1 MERPVDQLSSQNE
14 NLLSIA
20 ATHARDIDALC
31 TDVAAIIFPTA
42 IHPPT
47 DAITAAVST
56 RMVGLVSDI
65 ESQLLGSSDKSNF
78 LPATWTL
85 LADSGFLREA
95 DLVDFVLARV
105 SEDRL
110 DSRLGSANAT
120 LTAALLDHADGNVA
134 EAAQLL
140 LAADSLHRH
149 SRGGSY
155 LTLPPELLHK
165 LCWRIVAAIEVLE
178 SRRSPAIIAA
188 ARQLIDGYDESQT
201 AASAARKIVHFLGIE
216 YLAELLDPEKCGLH
230 LFVAK
235 ISADVNLDHDH
246 ILRLM
251 DCSSSTPLA
260 LILAALG
267 LPKDMASAHLL
278 LLRGQMLTSREA
290 AIFDKYYDS
299 IERQIAIA
307 EISSWSAS
315 RSSYLAFGNI

>member
-14 NLLSIA
+14 DLLSIA

-47 DAITAAVST
+47 DAMTTAVST

-65 ESQLLGSSDKSNF
+65 ESQLLGISEKPNF

-95 DLVDFVLARV
+95 ALVDFVLARV

-110 DSRLGSANAT
+110 DSRLGSSNTT
-120 LTAALLDHADGNVA
+120 LTADLLDHPDGNVA

-140 LAADSLHRH
+140 LAANSLHRR

-165 LCWRIVAAIEVLE
+165 LCWRVVAAIEVLE

-188 ARQLIDGYDESQT
+188 ARQLINGYDESQT
-201 AASAARKIVHFLGIE
+201 TASSARKIVHFLGTD
-216 YLAELLDPEKCGLH
+216 YLAELLDPEKSGLD

-235 ISADVNLDHDH
+235 VSAEVNLDHDH
-246 ILRLM
+246 ILRLI
-251 DCSSSTPLA
+251 DCNSSIPSA
-260 LILAALG
+260 LIMAALG
-267 LPKDMASAHLL
+267 LPKDVASARLL
-278 LLRGQMLTSREA
+278 LLRGQLLTSREG
-290 AIFDKYYDS
+290 AIFDRHYDS
-299 IERQIAIA
+299 MERQTAIA

-315 RSSYLAFGNI
+315 RASYLAFGNI

>member
-1 MERPVDQLSSQNE
+1 MDQLSGQNE
-14 NLLSIA
+14 DLLSIA
-20 ATHARDIDALC
+20 ATHARDVDALC

-42 IHPPT
+42 IYPPT

-56 RMVGLVSDI
+56 RMVELVSDI
-65 ESQLLGSSDKSNF
+65 ESQLLGTSHKSNF
-78 LPATWTL
+78 LPVTWPL
-85 LADSGFLREA
+85 LAGSGFLREA

-110 DSRLGSANAT
+110 DSRLGSANVT
-120 LTAALLDHADGNVA
+120 LPADLLDHADGNIA

-140 LAADSLHRH
+140 LAADSLHRR

-165 LCWRIVAAIEVLE
+165 LCWRIVAAMEVLE
-178 SRRSPAIIAA
+178 NCRSPTIIAA
-188 ARQLIDGYDESQT
+188 ARQLINGYDESQT
-201 AASAARKIVHFLGIE
+201 TASSARKIVHFLGND
-216 YLAELLDPEKCGLH
+216 YLSDLLDPEKCGLH

-235 ISADVNLDHDH
+235 ISAEVNLDHDH

-251 DCSSSTPLA
+251 DCSSSTPMA
-260 LILAALG
+260 LIMAALG
-267 LPKDMASAHLL
+267 LPKDAAGARLL

-299 IERQIAIA
+299 MDRSIAIA

-315 RSSYLAFGNI
+315 RVRYLAFGNI

>member
-1 MERPVDQLSSQNE
+1 MDQFSGQNE

-31 TDVAAIIFPTA
+31 NDVAAIIFPTA

-47 DAITAAVST
+47 DVITTAVST
-56 RMVGLVSDI
+56 RMVELVSDI
-65 ESQLLGSSDKSNF
+65 ESQLVGTSEKSNS
-78 LPATWTL
+78 LPTTWSL
-85 LADSGFLREA
+85 LARSGFLREA

-110 DSRLGSANAT
+110 DSRLGSAKAT
-120 LTAALLDHADGNVA
+120 LTADLLDHADGNVA

-140 LAADSLHRH
+140 LAADSLHRR
-149 SRGGSY
+149 SRGGSH

-178 SRRSPAIIAA
+178 SRRSPEIIEA
-188 ARQLIDGYDESQT
+188 ARHLVSSYAESQT
-201 AASAARKIVHFLGIE
+201 IASSARKIVHFLGTD
-216 YLAELLDPEKCGLH
+216 YLDELLDPEKSGLH

-235 ISADVNLDHDH
+235 TSAELNLDQDH

-251 DCSSSTPLA
+251 DCNSSTPLA

-267 LPKDMASAHLL
+267 LPQDMASARLL
-278 LLRGQMLTSREA
+278 LFRGQMLTSREA
-290 AIFDKYYDS
+290 AIFNKFYDS
-299 IERQIAIA
+299 MERQTAMA

-315 RSSYLAFGNI
+315 RASYLAFGNI